1 MMVNSKRSFSAL
13 LLLLIGLVFVSM
25 IVSASIGQVS
35 IPFLD
40 SCKILLYQFT
50 GINMGHVDTVI
61 SNMTFEIVWQI
72 RTPRILLALIVGAGL
87 ALCGS
92 VMQASIQNPLADPYI
107 LGISSGASLGA
118 TFSIILGHRF
128 SGFFGEFDLIV
139 WAFLGALIATF
150 LVLLLSSVGEKMS
163 VIKLILAGT
172 VVNALFTAL
181 SNLFI
186 YFAKDAE
193 GVRSVSFW
201 TMGSLASADW
211 NDLPLIAVIVTIVG
225 IFFLSQWRVM
235 NAMLM
240 GDDAAMSL
248 GINLNIYRRVY
259 LVITAILTGVIV
271 SICGIIGFVGLIIPH
286 IVRIFTGSNHRYLV
300 PTVILVGAIF
310 LTWTDLLART
320 IIPNSELPIGIVTS
334 LLGAPVFM
342 HMLIKKKYGF
352 GGN

>member
-1 MMVNSKRSFSAL
+1 MLKSKFSFFTL
-13 LLLLIGLVFVSM
+13 LLFLIVLVFISIIASV
-25 IVSASIGQVS
+25 SIGQVS
-35 IPFLD
+35 IPFID
-40 SCKILLYQFT
+40 SCKIVLYQIT
-50 GINMGHVDTVI
+50 GINIGHIDTTI
-61 SNMTFEIVWQI
+61 SKMTLEIIWQI
-72 RTPRILLALIVGAGL
+72 RFPRVLLALFVGSGL

-92 VMQASIQNPLADPYI
+92 VMQATIQNPLADPYL

-118 TFSIILGHRF
+118 TLSIILGYQF
-128 SGFFGEFDLIV
+128 NLFGESNLMI
-139 WAFLGALIATF
+139 WAFLGALLATF
-150 LVLLLSSVGEKMS
+150 LVLLLSSIGEKMS

-201 TMGSLASADW
+201 TMGSLATADW
-211 NDLPLIAVIVTIVG
+211 DDLPLIATTIIIIAV
-225 IFFLSQWRVM
+225 FFLSQWRIM

-240 GDDAAMSL
+240 GDDAAITL
-248 GINLNIYRRVY
+248 GININTYRKAF
-259 LVITAILTGVIV
+259 LVISAALTGIIV
-271 SICGIIGFVGLIIPH
+271 STCGIIGFVGLIIPH
-286 IVRIFTGSNHRYLV
+286 IVRIFTGSNHHQLL
-300 PTVILVGAIF
+300 PIVILVGAIF
-310 LTWTDLLART
+310 LIWTDLLARS

>member
-1 MMVNSKRSFSAL
+1 MLKSKFSFFTL
-13 LLLLIGLVFVSM
+13 LLFLIVLVFISIIASV
-25 IVSASIGQVS
+25 SIGQVS

-40 SCKILLYQFT
+40 SCKIVLYQIT
-50 GINMGHVDTVI
+50 GINIGHIDTTI
-61 SNMTFEIVWQI
+61 SNMTLEIIWQI
-72 RTPRILLALIVGAGL
+72 RFPRVLLALFVGSGL

-92 VMQASIQNPLADPYI
+92 VMQATIQNPLADPYL

-118 TFSIILGHRF
+118 TFSIILGYQL
-128 SGFFGEFDLIV
+128 SLFGESNLMI
-139 WAFLGALIATF
+139 WAF
-150 LVLLLSSVGEKMS
+150 
-163 VIKLILAGT
+163 LAGT

-201 TMGSLASADW
+201 TMGSLSTADW
-211 NDLPLIAVIVTIVG
+211 DDLPLIATTIIIIAV
-225 IFFLSQWRVM
+225 FFLSQWRIM

-240 GDDAAMSL
+240 GDDAAMTL
-248 GINLNIYRRVY
+248 GININTYRKVF
-259 LVITAILTGVIV
+259 LVISAALTGIIV
-271 SICGIIGFVGLIIPH
+271 STCGIIGFVGLIIPH
-286 IVRIFTGSNHRYLV
+286 IVRIFTGSNHQQLL
-300 PTVILVGAIF
+300 PIVILVGAIF
-310 LTWTDLLART
+310 LIWTDLLARS